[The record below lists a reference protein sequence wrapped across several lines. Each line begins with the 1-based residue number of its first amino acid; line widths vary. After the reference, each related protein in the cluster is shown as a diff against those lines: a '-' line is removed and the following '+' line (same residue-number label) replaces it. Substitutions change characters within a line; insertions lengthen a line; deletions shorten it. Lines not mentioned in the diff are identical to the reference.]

1 MRAGFFLFFLILT
14 TSVTAQSGPC
24 SGHGE
29 FIQTGQWLGG
39 MAWSMGV
46 DVGDVNSDGHPDLV
60 FARDHGLGN
69 QVYLGDGSG
78 LFTDTG
84 QSLGTHNSH
93 DIALAD
99 LDMDGDLDMVV
110 ANTQV
115 GGPGQ
120 PNRIYFNDGLH
131 SGNFIDSGQSLG
143 NEASQSVATGD
154 INGDSFIDLVFFNM
168 GANCTVHLNDGNG
181 GFGSPVQS
189 LAMNRSFDGKLAD
202 LNGDGH
208 LDLAITDLFNPD
220 QKIFINDGSGSFTFH
235 SSVTVSTGLYSI
247 AVADVD
253 GDSLPDLICGV
264 NGANQIFINDGSAN
278 FADSGQLFG
287 TAGTSDIVAGDI
299 DGDCDADLVA
309 TDVDGAFRV
318 YRNDGGNF
326 IEIAVNDDSG
336 VALQLADVNH
346 DDTLDLIVASGVPDM
361 VHLNLGPGSDCNGN
375 GIPDSVEI
383 SADPSLDCDGNGAI
397 DLCEFSSDPFLDCDE
412 NGILDSCEGGFVDSG
427 QALSNFSSEDVAL
440 GDFDGDGDLDA
451 WVANRYTQS
460 NHVWINDG
468 SGNFTDSGQTLGNHD
483 SFAVD
488 IGDLDGDG
496 DLDAWVANRN
506 EPNHVWINDGFGNFT
521 HSGQALGNSW
531 STSVSLGDLD
541 GDGDL
546 DAWVAN
552 YGQANRVW
560 LNLGGD
566 QGGTPGTFAD
576 SGQALGNSSSQDIIL
591 KDLDGDS
598 DLDAWV
604 TNYGQANRVW
614 INQGGDQGGT
624 PGIYADSG
632 QALGSSNSI
641 GAALGD
647 LDGDGDVDAWVANY
661 GQANRAWINQGGI
674 QGGIPGIY
682 ADSGQPLGGSGSWRV
697 ALGDVDGD
705 GDLDAWVANYGDSSG
720 GQPNRVGLNDGSGNF
735 ADSGL
740 ALGNSPSAAVALGD
754 LDGDGDLDAWVA
766 NTWNFTNPKNRVWI
780 NSYQFC
786 NDCDGNGIQDSV
798 EIAADPSIDCDE
810 NGAIDLCE
818 ISNDPSLDCDGN
830 GVLDSCESVFV
841 DSGQTLGNSFSEGV
855 ALGDL
860 DGDGDLDA
868 WVANIGIHQPNRVW
882 INQGGAQGGTPGTYA
897 DSGQILLGIYRQSQ
911 DVALGD
917 LDGDGDLD
925 AYVANDDND
934 PNRLW
939 INQGGAQGG
948 TPGTYASGQALGNSR
963 SEGVALGDLDGD
975 GDLDAYVANNN
986 YQANRVWINQGGAQG
1001 GTPGIYAASGQFLG
1015 NSSSADVALGD
1026 LDGDGHLDA
1035 YVANNDYHHSNRVWL
1050 NDGLGNFIDSGQAL
1064 GNSWSQGV
1072 ALGDLDGDGDL
1083 DAYVANGQN
1092 QPNRVWINDGFGN
1105 FIDNGP
1111 TPGNSSSSGVALGDL
1126 DGDGDLDA
1134 WVANSYSHANRVR
1147 INDGLG
1153 NFTSSSQALGTSW
1166 SEDVALGD
1174 LDGDGDLDA
1183 WVANLYSFMHPEP
1196 YSRVWINSSQFC
1208 NDCNGN
1214 GIQDS
1219 VEIAADPS
1227 LDCNANGVLDGCD
1240 IASGFSL
1247 DSDGSGVP
1255 DECEGMKY
1263 ISGDSNGDGAV
1274 DVGDGIFVLDY
1285 LFAGGTSTCLDA
1297 SDANGDGAVDI
1308 GDAIFVLTYLFSGG
1322 VAPAPPFPDC
1332 GEDPTADAL
1341 ECENFDGC

>member
-1 MRAGFFLFFLILT
+1 
-14 TSVTAQSGPC
+14 
-24 SGHGE
+24 
-29 FIQTGQWLGG
+29 
-39 MAWSMGV
+39 
-46 DVGDVNSDGHPDLV
+46 
-60 FARDHGLGN
+60 
-69 QVYLGDGSG
+69 
-78 LFTDTG
+78 
-84 QSLGTHNSH
+84 
-93 DIALAD
+93 
-99 LDMDGDLDMVV
+99 
-110 ANTQV
+110 
-115 GGPGQ
+115 
-120 PNRIYFNDGLH
+120 
-131 SGNFIDSGQSLG
+131 
-143 NEASQSVATGD
+143 
-154 INGDSFIDLVFFNM
+154 
-168 GANCTVHLNDGNG
+168 
-181 GFGSPVQS
+181 
-189 LAMNRSFDGKLAD
+189 
-202 LNGDGH
+202 
-208 LDLAITDLFNPD
+208 
-220 QKIFINDGSGSFTFH
+220 
-235 SSVTVSTGLYSI
+235 
-247 AVADVD
+247 
-253 GDSLPDLICGV
+253 
-264 NGANQIFINDGSAN
+264 
-278 FADSGQLFG
+278 
-287 TAGTSDIVAGDI
+287 
-299 DGDCDADLVA
+299 
-309 TDVDGAFRV
+309 
-318 YRNDGGNF
+318 
-326 IEIAVNDDSG
+326 
-336 VALQLADVNH
+336 
-346 DDTLDLIVASGVPDM
+346 
-361 VHLNLGPGSDCNGN
+361 
-375 GIPDSVEI
+375 
-383 SADPSLDCDGNGAI
+383 
-397 DLCEFSSDPFLDCDE
+397 
-412 NGILDSCEGGFVDSG
+412 
-427 QALSNFSSEDVAL
+427 
-440 GDFDGDGDLDA
+440 
-451 WVANRYTQS
+451 
-460 NHVWINDG
+460 
-468 SGNFTDSGQTLGNHD
+468 
-483 SFAVD
+483 
-488 IGDLDGDG
+488 
-496 DLDAWVANRN
+496 
-506 EPNHVWINDGFGNFT
+506 
-521 HSGQALGNSW
+521 
-531 STSVSLGDLD
+531 
-541 GDGDL
+541 
-546 DAWVAN
+546 
-552 YGQANRVW
+552 
-560 LNLGGD
+560 
-566 QGGTPGTFAD
+566 
-576 SGQALGNSSSQDIIL
+576 
-591 KDLDGDS
+591 
-598 DLDAWV
+598 
-604 TNYGQANRVW
+604 
-614 INQGGDQGGT
+614 
-624 PGIYADSG
+624 
-632 QALGSSNSI
+632 
-641 GAALGD
+641 
-647 LDGDGDVDAWVANY
+647 
-661 GQANRAWINQGGI
+661 
-674 QGGIPGIY
+674 
-682 ADSGQPLGGSGSWRV
+682 
-697 ALGDVDGD
+697 
-705 GDLDAWVANYGDSSG
+705 
-720 GQPNRVGLNDGSGNF
+720 
-735 ADSGL
+735 
-740 ALGNSPSAAVALGD
+740 AAVALGD

-948 TPGTYASGQALGNSR
+948 TPGTYATGQALGNSR

-1001 GTPGIYAASGQFLG
+1001 GTPGIYADSGQALG
-1015 NSSSADVALGD
+1015 SSNSIGAALGD

-1064 GNSWSQGV
+1064 GNSWSQ
-1072 ALGDLDGDGDL
+1072 
-1083 DAYVANGQN
+1083 
-1092 QPNRVWINDGFGN
+1092 
-1105 FIDNGP
+1105 
-1111 TPGNSSSSGVALGDL
+1111 GVALGDL